1 MNSAPS
7 PKYQKTISLYIL
19 SSENKSYTVK
29 FFQAFEKLEIT
40 IKNDYLLSYSYKV
53 SLQIEDLHKLNK
65 YFRQFDSIEE
75 ILEDLN
81 DIEKLDEKID
91 ITSEDKFVKLIIT
104 IPSFGKK
111 KKANIEI
118 MIPNVEVKENDLIVS
133 LCEKVEKIDVLEKKI
148 NYLLYTTGKTEKDF
162 ELYEKLKNIVIKN
175 IKDINSKIITQED
188 FITVSFGIEKTMN
201 KTIKKARLL
210 YRASSDGDNSMIFH
224 SKCDGIQNT
233 VTFVKSENGRKFGGF
248 ANQSF
253 NTSNNWINDL
263 NSFVFSLDFRECYY
277 EKKNRKILLGNSSYG
292 PIWGNGYDLSLYSGC
307 LSNTSSTTEQCSFD
321 YRGRNYS
328 LSGVEEFKVKDY
340 ETYELILE

>member
-1 MNSAPS
+1 MNAAPS
-7 PKYQKTISLYIL
+7 LNNSQTISLNIL
-19 SSENKSYTVK
+19 SSENKSYNVK
-29 FFQAFEKLEIT
+29 FYQSFGKLEIT

-65 YFRQFDSIEE
+65 YFRQFDTIEE

-81 DIEKLDEKID
+81 DIEKLEEKID
-91 ITSEDKFVKLIIT
+91 ITSEGKFAKLIIA
-104 IPSFGKK
+104 ISSNGKK

-118 MIPNVEVKENDLIVS
+118 ILPNVEAKENDLIIS
-133 LCEKVEKIDVLEKKI
+133 LCEKVEKIGVLEKKI
-148 NYLLYTTGKTEKDF
+148 NYLLYALGKTETDF
-162 ELYEKLKNIVIKN
+162 ELYENLKSIVTKN
-175 IKDINSKIITQED
+175 IKDIKSEIITQDD
-188 FITVSFGIEKTMN
+188 FITVSFGIKKTMN

-224 SKCDGIQNT
+224 SKCDGIPNT
-233 VTFVKSENGRKFGGF
+233 VTFVKSQNGRKFGGF

-253 NTSNNWINDL
+253 NTTNNWINDL
-263 NSFVFSLDFRECYY
+263 NSFVFSLDFRECYC
-277 EKKNRKILLGNSSYG
+277 EKKNKKILLGNSSYG

-307 LSNTSSTTEQCSFD
+307 LTNTSSTTEQSSFD

-328 LSGVEEFKVKDY
+328 LSGVEEFKVEDY